1 MNENLFVEER
11 RRLIIDRVLQ
21 DGRVS
26 VKLLSESLR
35 VSAVTIRQDLR
46 ALEEDGILERT
57 HGGAVRKDDRQMPEL
72 SFHVRQKRHHAQK
85 EAIAQAAMDLVK
97 EGYSV
102 ALDCSSTAFAMI
114 KHLKK
119 LKRLTVVTN
128 SLMAAQGFLDSPH
141 IQVLLP
147 GGRLRRDS
155 ISIVGK
161 PEGLPAINFN
171 IGFFG
176 TRGISA
182 MAGATDVD
190 ADEVSLKKAMVDHCA
205 NVVILADHTK
215 WGEIAPY
222 TFATLDRV
230 ERIITDDGVAPAVI
244 EQFRADRVKVEIV
257 SPKSDSK

>member
-1 MNENLFVEER
+1 MNDNLFVEER
-11 RRLIIDRVLQ
+11 RRVIVDRVLQ

-26 VKLLSESLR
+26 VKTLSESLG

-46 ALEEDGILERT
+46 ALEEDGIVERT
-57 HGGAVRKDDRQMPEL
+57 HGGAVRKEDRQMPEL

-85 EAIAQAAMDLVK
+85 EAIAQAAMTLVK

-102 ALDCSSTAFAMI
+102 ALDCSSTAFALV
-114 KHLKK
+114 KYLKK
-119 LKRLTVVTN
+119 FKRLTIVTN
-128 SLMAAQGFLDSPH
+128 SIMAAQGFLDSPH

-176 TRGISA
+176 TRGISL

-190 ADEVSLKKAMVDHCA
+190 ADEVSIKQAMVDRCA
-205 NVVILADHTK
+205 NVVILADYTK

-230 ERIITDDGVAPAVI
+230 ERVITDDGVALALM
-244 EQFRADRVKVEIV
+244 EQFRANRVQVEV
-257 SPKSDSK
+257 VAPKNDSK